1 MLKKKKNNEKNTEFI
16 GPVFEEQYRML
27 LSKNEKLAL
36 SYLRRAAL
44 LLFPLKPELWEN
56 YIALKNQMLKHTRK
70 SRRIKDMLKDMEE
83 L

>member
-1 MLKKKKNNEKNTEFI
+1 MWKKKKNNEKDTEFI
-16 GPVFEEQYRML
+16 GPVFEEQYRIL

-56 YIALKNQMLKHTRK
+56 YIVLKNKMLKNTPKTH
-70 SRRIKDMLKDMEE
+70 RIKDILKDMEE

>member
-56 YIALKNQMLKHTRK
+56 YMALKNQMLKHTRK